1 MWNMIWPIIIVV
13 ASNTVYNITT
23 KSTPSDVNGFASL
36 SLSYV
41 VATVFSIAMFFITG
55 EQKNLIV
62 ELSKTNWSA
71 WVLGIVLVGLEFGYI
86 CIYRAGWKIGVVSLV
101 ANICLACVLLLI
113 GFLVYK
119 EVLSVWQ
126 IAGVC
131 LCGVGLF
138 LITK

>member
-1 MWNMIWPIIIVV
+1 M
-13 ASNTVYNITT
+13 
-23 KSTPSDVNGFASL
+23 
-36 SLSYV
+36 
-41 VATVFSIAMFFITG
+41 
-55 EQKNLIV
+55 
-62 ELSKTNWSA
+62 
-71 WVLGIVLVGLEFGYI
+71 GLEFGYI